1 MNQFVDRLLGAARL
15 DVQTYEDVE
24 HDGEATGQ
32 AVGVVVLAS
41 IAAGIGT
48 LDTGIGMLIFGA
60 LASLIGWILWA
71 GVIYLIGTKMLPE
84 AGTQADMGQVLRAL
98 AFAQAPGLLRVF
110 GFIPLAGPVVFL
122 IATIWM
128 LITMVVAVRQS
139 LDYESTGRAIVVV
152 MLGFLAYVLVFAIIG
167 MLFGGMAGGPTGQPG
182 M

>member
-24 HDGEATGQ
+24 HDAQATGQ
-32 AVGVVVLAS
+32 AVGVVVLTS

-48 LDTGIGMLIFGA
+48 LDIGLGMLIFGA
-60 LASLIGWILWA
+60 LASLIGWVLWA

-84 AGTQADMGQVLRAL
+84 AGTEANMGQVLRTL

-110 GFIPLAGPVVFL
+110 GFIPLVGPIIFL
-122 IATIWM
+122 ITTIWM

-139 LDYESTGRAIVVV
+139 LDYESTGRAIGVVL
-152 MLGFLAYVLVFAIIG
+152 LGFVAYVLVFMIIG
-167 MLFGGMAGGPTGQPG
+167 MLFGGGAGGQTG